1 MKAIVLF
8 SIVAFGV
15 AALPVVAGTRDDV
28 MDASARC
35 AAVQEDHAWLDCYYG
50 AAQAMRSHLGLSPAP
65 QGQVALVPPA
75 GSRPPPSRV
84 QAAPPKPGF
93 FTRLLAHE
101 EVDREPMMTAY
112 NFDRSH
118 LFTVSLS
125 DGTVWR
131 QSPQDQHRAA
141 WRKPPG
147 SYHVSVQVGYGGV
160 GTLDPNDGFQYQVQ
174 RVH

>member
-8 SIVAFGV
+8 SIAALGV
-15 AALPVVAGTRDDV
+15 AALPAMAGTRDDV

-35 AAVQEDHAWLDCYYG
+35 AAIQEDHAWLDCYYG

-75 GSRPPPSRV
+75 GPGAPPRV

-101 EVDREPMMTAY
+101 EISNEPVMTAY
-112 NFDRSH
+112 SFDRSH

-131 QSPQDQHRAA
+131 QSPQDQHRAV
-141 WRKPPG
+141 WRRRPD
-147 SYHVSVQVGYGGV
+147 SYHVLVQAGHGGA